1 MRITQD
7 DENIIIEGGIYSG
20 EVSYVSDN
28 ISYFKEKN
36 PGKKVNILLN
46 SPGGDV
52 HGGIALAQYFNYK
65 EDSMSVVGF
74 GVVASA
80 ATYVAA
86 LANKFY
92 LYENAS
98 MMIHSITNYP
108 NDGLTLGNIDEKK
121 ADLQRLTDQVVEV
134 YTKKLERTGKLI
146 NGSLED
152 TKKYFNEVMKSK
164 TDTWLSSKK
173 ALELG
178 IVDGLVPIKGSKI
191 IREKTTAPASENQNN
206 AEFANESE
214 FVNKVRTAIQAHKI
228 TQQTKTEYENSARTM
243 PVEQYQELS
252 ILYNVQ
258 TQETK
263 NMGFLDWFKTTKP
276 SASKEELEA
285 ASKMEEQNKNELNQ
299 AKKEIETAQ
308 NAAKDLE
315 QKLKD
320 KESELEKSK
329 KEIATKQSE
338 LEQKL
343 KETSDNLNKSLE
355 EEKKARS
362 LVESE
367 LAVLKKPSG
376 DNTNTSGKGGDNT
389 QQSEDPYERLYL
401 NTLEKK

>member
-7 DENIIIEGGIYSG
+7 EENIIIEGGIYSG
-20 EVSYVSDN
+20 EVSYVADS

-52 HGGIALAQYFNYK
+52 HGGIALAQYINYK
-65 EDSMSVVGF
+65 EDSLSVVGF

-80 ATYVAA
+80 ATYAAA

-108 NDGLTLGNIDEKK
+108 IDGLTLANVDEKK

-152 TKKYFNEVMKSK
+152 TKKYFSEMMKSK
-164 TDTWLSSKK
+164 TDTWLTSKK
-173 ALELG
+173 ALGLG
-178 IVDGLVPIKGSKI
+178 IVDGLVPINGSKI
-191 IREKTTAPASENQNN
+191 IRAKTTAPASENQNN
-206 AEFANESE
+206 AELANESE
-214 FVNKVRTAIQAHKI
+214 YVNKVRTAIQAHKI
-228 TQQTKTEYENSARTM
+228 TPQTKTEYENSARTM

-285 ASKMEEQNKNELNQ
+285 ASKMEEQNKNELSQ
-299 AKKEIETAQ
+299 AKKEAETAQ
-308 NAAKDLE
+308 NAAKDFE

-320 KESELEKSK
+320 KQAEIEQAK
-329 KEIATKQSE
+329 KDLATKQTE
-338 LEQKL
+338 LEQKV

-355 EEKKARS
+355 EEKKAK
-362 LVESE
+362 LLLESE
-367 LAVLKKPSG
+367 LAAIKKPSG
-376 DNTNTSGKGGDNT
+376 DNNTGGKGGDT
-389 QQSEDPYERLYL
+389 TTSEDPYERLYL
-401 NTLEKK
+401 NSLTEK